1 MKFPGILVLGLKI
14 KLLKGEHNFVEFV
27 GVKLCFV
34 WNFKGLIK
42 NFKDSRGVLKKDVL
56 NHFGKLGWE
65 SRPIKKTFWS
75 GADAPPLPE
84 TRQSKVENNWEST
97 NNLKLWHIIFQE
109 TFYFVKL

>member
-65 SRPIKKTFWS
+65 SRSIKKKPFWS
-75 GADAPPLPE
+75 GADVPPLPE
-84 TRQSKVENNWEST
+84 
-97 NNLKLWHIIFQE
+97 E
-109 TFYFVKL
+109 TIKSRK